1 MTYRES
7 LQQVKETR
15 TMLTSRYNIFSLYV
29 LDVKICRV
37 LAGVT
42 ELTGQT
48 ISEAH
53 RLGSDL
59 AFPEVSSTALV

>member
-15 TMLTSRYNIFSLYV
+15 TMLSGRHIFSLHT

-37 LAGVT
+37 PPAVT
-42 ELTGQT
+42 VLTGWT

-53 RLGSDL
+53 QLGSDL
-59 AFPEVSSTALV
+59 AFPEVSGTARV

>member
-1 MTYRES
+1 
-7 LQQVKETR
+7 
-15 TMLTSRYNIFSLYV
+15 MLTSRYNIFSLYV